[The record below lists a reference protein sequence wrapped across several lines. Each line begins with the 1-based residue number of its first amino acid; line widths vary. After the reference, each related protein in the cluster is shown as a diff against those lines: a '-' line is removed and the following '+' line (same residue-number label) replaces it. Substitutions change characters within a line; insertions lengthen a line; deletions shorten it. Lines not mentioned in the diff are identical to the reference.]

1 MGFIYTDDGTGE
13 KEECDFQDESADT
26 EHSVI
31 TRDEVERTKA
41 ALLLLSPALQD
52 AVNLVCLCGYSCAE
66 AARILQINPGTVR
79 ARVYQARKKI
89 RELMEAE
96 ENV

>member
-66 AARILQINPGTVR
+66 AARILHGCR
-79 ARVYQARKKI
+79 ARSILEFCGIERKYD
-89 RELMEAE
+89 
-96 ENV
+96 